1 MKLRAPYNFIPLAGS
16 VFFPKWAECISFEM
30 PFEDGLNGVID
41 VTLTAKSPIFVR
53 NGLSKIKVTDDV
65 RRHPGKNEYNRFNH
79 IVDAEGKTR
88 YFIPGS
94 SVKGMLRSTVE
105 IISNGKF
112 SQVENQSFGKRD
124 WNDRA
129 YMDSMK
135 EALCGWMYLDEQGRW
150 VIENHGKAHKV
161 NVSLIKDIVPGL
173 ESHIKDGNALK
184 DDAKKIAF
192 AKYRLLL
199 SKIYGDYFNEKML
212 KDIDFY
218 DSVLTSHLAVRYA
231 LRKIN
236 EIDTVVSVSKVD
248 NYNYADGIVV
258 LTGQQNPYSPYDKRG
273 NKRRNPGKH
282 HEFIFPCRPV
292 GDPHIVS
299 DKVVEAFRTIHANSE
314 DWMKLWADQ
323 LLIRRQRI
331 PVFFCNDE
339 NGNVTSVG
347 LASMYKFPYKKSV
360 WDAVPELYMGK
371 DKSPDHDMGI
381 DKGPDLAEC
390 MFGYSRESNGNFSAL
405 KGRVHV
411 GHFFVEGDM
420 DDASKPHRLIL
431 GTPHP
436 SYYPL
441 YVQGGKKWDDD
452 AVMVNG
458 RKYYPVRSGSDTATL
473 PDQSS
478 LLAKDH
484 KLVGSAIAICPLSC
498 GTVFKGKIRF
508 FNFKP
513 FELGALVSALTLF
526 NSRDHYHSIGMGKP
540 LGYGKISVCASK
552 IKAISNSEPEKEFE
566 IPVDECIGYF
576 KNAHIE
582 GYDYDSWEKSE
593 VREEFMALTAENSFV
608 DSYMNMTTDPN
619 TDEFRLLK
627 EATNGRTGLPRFSK
641 VTRDKISGDYNADAV
656 VVSRKISNRDDT
668 VSYGISL
675 CDYPDIILTTRPF
688 STNRGYSLLEIGDKV
703 SIYVE
708 QDRVVRIFKSR

>member
-16 VFFPKWAECISFEM
+16 VFFPKWAKDISFEM
-30 PFEDGLNGVID
+30 PFEDGLCGVID
-41 VTLTAKSPIFVR
+41 VTLTAQSPIFVR

-248 NYNYADGIVV
+248 NYNDADGIVV

-299 DKVVEAFRTIHANSE
+299 GKVVEAFRTIHANSD
-314 DWMKLWADQ
+314 DWTKLWADQ
-323 LLIRRQRI
+323 LLVRKQRI
-331 PVFFCNDE
+331 PVFFCLDE
-339 NGNVTSVG
+339 NGNVTSIG
-347 LASMYKFPYKKSV
+347 LASMYKFPYAKSV
-360 WDAVPELYMGK
+360 WDAIPE
-371 DKSPDHDMGI
+371 DHKNND
-381 DKGPDLAEC
+381 PDLAEC
-390 MFGYSRESNGNFSAL
+390 MFGYSHEVNGELTAL
-405 KGRVHV
+405 KGRVQV
-411 GHFFVEGDM
+411 GHFFAA
-420 DDASKPHRLIL
+420 DDSSSPEEEEPHKLIL

-441 YVQGGKKWDDD
+441 YVKDGKNWDE
-452 AVMVNG
+452 AVEVNG
-458 RKYYPVRSGSDTATL
+458 RKFYPIRSGGAIASL
-473 PDQSS
+473 PDMNTV
-478 LLAKDH
+478 LDNDRN
-484 KLVGSAIAICPLSC
+484 KLTGSAIAMCPLAA
-498 GTVFKGKIRF
+498 GTKFCGKIRF
-508 FNFKP
+508 FNLKP

-526 NSRDHYHSIGMGKP
+526 NSGECYHSIGMGKP
-540 LGYGKISVCASK
+540 LGYGKISVRATR
-552 IKAISNSEPEKEFE
+552 IMAISNDNPEENYDL
-566 IPVDECIGYF
+566 PVDKCIGFF
-576 KNAHIE
+576 KNAQVD
-582 GYDYDSWEKSE
+582 GYDYNASECSE
-593 VREEFMALTAENSFV
+593 VKKEFTAMTSENPFV

-656 VVSRKISNRDDT
+656 VVSRKISKRDDT

-688 STNRGYSLLEIGDKV
+688 STKRGYSLLEIGDKV